1 MRSKKAIFYTIA
13 AIALTAVIFVTY
25 GAYTAYRLTDR
36 MEVIETRIE
45 TVNFFIKDVE
55 KDLNKGIYITAFRT
69 LLSFDQFISTNGT
82 YISNVNE
89 KFKESFLNGTINQQP
104 LSLMKDSTF
113 TDWAN
118 RISAEAGKIDINFNF
133 TVNDV
138 RLNHTDPWT
147 VEAGVNITLDIK
159 DKRNTSSWRR
169 NRYLT
174 TKVSIIGFEDPL
186 YVVNSNGRVTSTINP
201 TNITKFVVSGKV
213 DNLIYHMN
221 NSYYIAHNDAPSFLM
236 RLEGNLG
243 NSTNGIE
250 SLANLEKFQQQG
262 LALKD
267 RSVVDYIYFGTKT
280 TTNFRINATPEW
292 FKIDGTLPAPGPPK
306 GEHLD
311 AYQVRNITI

>member
-1 MRSKKAIFYTIA
+1 MNKKAIFYTIA

-25 GAYTAYRLTDR
+25 GAYTTYRLTDR
-36 MEVIETRIE
+36 METIGTRIE
-45 TVNFFIKDVE
+45 TVNFFIKDIE
-55 KDLNKGIYITAFRT
+55 NDLNKGIYITAFRT

-82 YISNVNE
+82 YIININE

-118 RISAEAGKIDINFNF
+118 RISAEADKIDIKFNF
-133 TVNDV
+133 TVNGIK
-138 RLNHTDPWT
+138 LNHTDPWT
-147 VEAGVNITLDIK
+147 VEAGINITLDIR
-159 DKRNTSSWRR
+159 DKRNTSYWIR

-174 TKVSIIGFEDPL
+174 QKISIIGFEDPI
-186 YVVNSNGRVTSTINP
+186 YIVNSNGRVTSTITP
-201 TNITKFVVSGKV
+201 TNMTKFVVSGKV
-213 DNLIYHMN
+213 DNLLEHMN

-250 SLANLEKFQQQG
+250 SLVNLEKFQQQG
-262 LALKD
+262 LAIKD
-267 RSVVDYIYFGTKT
+267 RSIVDYIYFGTKS
-280 TTNFRINATPEW
+280 TTNFRINNTPEW

-311 AYQVRNITI
+311 LYQVRNITI